1 MEKERQKEKQRKRK
15 EEEALSFLLS
25 ISAQLDEGPLGHQ
38 LSWAERRSRSLP
50 SPWLFPLQA
59 SAEQADSSHPPNP
72 SLKLVGTV
80 VREQRNRQG
89 SDAGRRRGPWG
100 ESAGLVPKVGKNK
113 SPKGAPQTRVFPE
126 GLIVRA
132 GGC

>member
-1 MEKERQKEKQRKRK
+1 MAGGFQDIKERLKGKRKRGIGMDKDRQNGKQRKRK
-15 EEEALSFLLS
+15 EEAALSFLLS

-50 SPWLFPLQA
+50 SPRLFPLQA

-80 VREQRNRQG
+80 VKEQREQ
-89 SDAGRRRGPWG
+89 AG
-100 ESAGLVPKVGKNK
+100 E
-113 SPKGAPQTRVFPE
+113 
-126 GLIVRA
+126 
-132 GGC
+132 

>member
-25 ISAQLDEGPLGHQ
+25 ISAQLDEGPLGYQ

-59 SAEQADSSHPPNP
+59 SAEQADSSHPPEP
-72 SLKLVGTV
+72 
-80 VREQRNRQG
+80 
-89 SDAGRRRGPWG
+89 
-100 ESAGLVPKVGKNK
+100 
-113 SPKGAPQTRVFPE
+113 FPE
-126 GLIVRA
+126 VSRDCSEGPEDQA
-132 GGC
+132 GE